1 MKFSILAFLSFV
13 LVHASSGAPAPGDL
27 ADTWRKAEV
36 TPLARPEALRAVR
49 RFQQTQGRYETV
61 EETRPN
67 GVPAIVVFAL
77 HGRESGWD
85 FRCHLHEGS
94 PLTHR
99 TKYVP
104 KGRPAAGNPPFSW
117 ETSAEDAL
125 YILKSEQSVEWSNIG
140 ELLWAVEKYNG
151 TGYRRYHP
159 EVPTPYIWSKTTASK
174 RGKYV
179 EDGRFDRM
187 AIDSQLGCAAIFK
200 IYLEQGNRFP
210 P

>member
-1 MKFSILAFLSFV
+1 M
-13 LVHASSGAPAPGDL
+13 
-27 ADTWRKAEV
+27 R
-36 TPLARPEALRAVR
+36 
-49 RFQQTQGRYETV
+49 Q
-61 EETRPN
+61 N

-104 KGRPAAGNPPFSW
+104 KNRPAAGNPPFTW
-117 ETSAEDAL
+117 EQSAEDAL
-125 YILKSEQSVEWSNIG
+125 YILKSEQDVRWTDLAET
-140 ELLWAVEKYNG
+140 LWAVERYNG
-151 TGYRRYHP
+151 TGYRRFHP
-159 EVPTPYIWSKTTASK
+159 EVPTPYLWAGTTRYT

-187 AIDSQLGCAAIFK
+187 ATDKQLGCAAIFK
-200 IYLEQGNRFP
+200 VYLEQGGTFP
-210 P
+210 LDP